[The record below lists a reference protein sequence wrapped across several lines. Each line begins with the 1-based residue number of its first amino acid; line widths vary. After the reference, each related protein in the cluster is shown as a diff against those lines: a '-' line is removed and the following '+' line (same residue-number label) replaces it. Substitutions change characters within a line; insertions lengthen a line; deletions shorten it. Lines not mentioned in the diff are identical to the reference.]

1 MFIDTHCHLNALVK
15 KEFDTL
21 LEESHFPAIGNFI
34 EQAKSVGVLTIIN
47 VGTSLPESLNSI
59 AIAKKF
65 PNVFATVGLHPCD
78 CTPTWRDDFKEIAKL
93 ARGHRENKIV
103 GIGEVGLDFYHKP
116 FDKQRQVDAF
126 KMQIELA
133 LECNLAL
140 VVHVREAADELLRI
154 LEEYRKEIKRA
165 VIHCFCQEQ
174 YVADT
179 VIDWGFF
186 IGIDAPLTYP
196 KNELLRSVVTKVPLT
211 SIVLETDS
219 PFLPPQ
225 SHRGKQNAPAYI
237 PLFVPLI
244 AQLKGVSIEEV
255 GRQTTLN
262 AKKLFSL

>member
-1 MFIDTHCHLNALVK
+1 MLAK
-15 KEFDTL
+15 KEFDKP
-21 LEESHFPAIGNFI
+21 LEESHFPIISNFI
-34 EQAKSVGVLTIIN
+34 DQAASVGVSMIIN
-47 VGTSLPESLNSI
+47 VGTSLQESLNCI
-59 AIAKKF
+59 EIAKRF
-65 PNVFATVGLHPCD
+65 PSVFATVGLHPCD
-78 CTPTWRDDFKEIAKL
+78 CTSTWRDDFKEIVKL
-93 ARGHRENKIV
+93 AQEYEKNKIV

-116 FDKQRQVDAF
+116 FDQKRQMDAF
-126 KMQIELA
+126 KSQIELS
-133 LECNLAL
+133 LEYNLAL
-140 VVHVREAADELLRI
+140 VVHVREAADELLRM
-154 LEEYRKEIKRA
+154 LEEYRKELKRV

-179 VIDWGFF
+179 VIEWGFF

-225 SHRGKQNAPAYI
+225 SYRGKQNVPAYI

-244 AQLKGVSIEEV
+244 AELKGISVEEV

-262 AKKLFSL
+262 AKKLFNL